1 MSIQSTRHENGFT
14 LIELMVVVAIIAIL
28 ASLALSAYQT
38 YTIRAQVAEA
48 VNFGG
53 HAKVPIVDSFLTLGR
68 PPANRA
74 EAGMTVPPT
83 DTSGSYVS
91 QVDVVDGRVDVM
103 MGNNAHADVFGNVF
117 SFTPYVTTGGTI
129 VWRCGAEPAPGG
141 GAVLM
146 SDGGGNSAAYLPP
159 TLPDRYLPRNCR
171 P

>member
-83 DTSGSYVS
+83 DTSGSFVS
-91 QVDVVDGRVDVM
+91 QVDVVDGRVDIM
-103 MGNNAHADVFGNVF
+103 MGNNAHADVFGNIF
-117 SFTPYVTTGGTI
+117 SFTPYVTTGGNI
-129 VWRCGAEPAPGG
+129 IWRCGAEPAPGA